1 MAISFSRYKLF
12 ENIFNYAMGGLA
24 IVGVHGEWIKVN
36 DSIVKYLGYSKEE
49 LYTKTFQD
57 ITHKEDLNKDLGS
70 MRALLRGDISNYTIE
85 KRYFHKNGSIV
96 WVRLSVS
103 LVRDDRDD
111 PEYFISEIHDIS
123 QQKYD
128 REELKILLDL
138 SREQNN
144 RLSNFAD
151 IVTHNLRTH
160 SSNLDTLVG
169 FISAEEGTVDA
180 CKSEN
185 FDYLKKSIKN
195 LNDTVSHLSEVAKIK
210 SMNKDEVKSLNLHEY
225 CNKAIYNVSGLAK
238 NIKCKIE
245 NNVDPKHAVL
255 AIPAFLDSII
265 LNFLTNALKY
275 SSKDRIAEVLLFSE
289 VSEDFIV
296 ITFKDNGLG
305 IDMETHGEQLFK
317 MYKTFH
323 KHKDARGVGLFITKN
338 HIESLGGKID
348 VKSELGK
355 GTEFSVSLK
364 RAV

>member
-1 MAISFSRYKLF
+1 MAISFSRHKLF

-24 IVGVHGEWIKVN
+24 IVGMRGEWIKVN

-49 LYTKTFQD
+49 LYEKTFQD
-57 ITHKEDLNKDLGS
+57 ITHKDDLYKDLGA

-85 KRYFHKNGSIV
+85 KRYFHQNGSIV

-103 LVRDDRDD
+103 LVRDDNGN
-111 PEYFISEIHDIS
+111 PEYFISEIHDVS
-123 QQKYD
+123 QQKSD
-128 REELKILLDL
+128 QEELKILLDL
-138 SREQNN
+138 SKEQNN

-160 SSNLDTLVG
+160 SSNLETLVG
-169 FISAEEGTVDA
+169 FIAEEEATSTA

-185 FDYLKKSIKN
+185 FEYLKESIKN

-210 SMNKDEVKSLNLHEY
+210 SMNKEEVKPLNLHEY
-225 CNKAIYNVSGLAK
+225 CSKAIYNVSGLAK
-238 NIKCKIE
+238 NIKCKIA
-245 NNVDPKHAVL
+245 NNVNPKHEVM

-275 SSKDRIAEVLLFSE
+275 RASDRLAEVFLFSE
-289 VSEDFIV
+289 VSEAFVV

-305 IDMETHGEQLFK
+305 IDMKTHGDDIFK

-338 HIESLGGKID
+338 HIESLGGRID

-355 GTEFSVSLK
+355 GTEFSVSLRK
-364 RAV
+364 AV

>member
-1 MAISFSRYKLF
+1 MAISFSRHKLF

-24 IVGVHGEWIKVN
+24 IVGMRGEWIKVN
-36 DSIVKYLGYSKEE
+36 DSIVKYLGYTKEE
-49 LYTKTFQD
+49 LYEKTFQD
-57 ITHKEDLNKDLGS
+57 ITHKDDLNKDLGA

-103 LVRDDRDD
+103 LVRDDAGN
-111 PEYFISEIHDIS
+111 PKYFISEIHDIS
-123 QQKYD
+123 QQKLD
-128 REELKILLDL
+128 REELKVLLDL
-138 SREQNN
+138 SKEQNN

-160 SSNLDTLVG
+160 SSNLETLVG
-169 FISAEEGTVDA
+169 FISEEEATSKA
-180 CKSEN
+180 YKSEN
-185 FDYLKKSIKN
+185 FEFLKKSIQN

-210 SMNKDEVKSLNLHEY
+210 SMNKEEVQSLNLHEY
-225 CNKAIYNVSGLAK
+225 CNRAIYNVSGLAK

-245 NNVDPKHAVL
+245 NNVDPKHSVL

-275 SSKDRIAEVLLFSE
+275 SAKDRIAEVFLLSE
-289 VSEDFIV
+289 INDDFVV
-296 ITFKDNGLG
+296 ITFRDNGLG
-305 IDMETHGEQLFK
+305 IDMDTHGDQIFK

-338 HIESLGGKID
+338 HIESLGGKIE

-355 GTEFSVSLK
+355 GTEFTVSLK
-364 RAV
+364 KAV